1 MVPPEKVWWPQGVI
15 ADIHAMVMRPE
26 EYVDRLIGLK
36 PHLIIFH
43 AEVQNWFEADF
54 RKIKKYGIKT
64 GLALLKTT
72 VPSTV
77 ADLIRMVDH
86 VLIFSGDL
94 GHYGGNASLMQLEK
108 VRLIKA
114 INPNLEIGWDGG
126 VSIDNAF
133 TLSQG
138 GVDVLNSGGAI
149 NKADD
154 PASVYDKLVQEI
166 NKQGII

>member
-1 MVPPEKVWWPQGVI
+1 
-15 ADIHAMVMRPE
+15 
-26 EYVDRLIGLK
+26 
-36 PHLIIFH
+36 
-43 AEVQNWFEADF
+43 
-54 RKIKKYGIKT
+54 
-64 GLALLKTT
+64 